1 MRAGAPVIAVS
12 VLVAALVCASQLHPF
27 VAIWHGWVVDLA
39 VALAGAFVL
48 SSAIRSAG
56 AQTMHE
62 RSAAISSI
70 GGALLAAA
78 FVYADIVGGA
88 PVRVPAAP
96 GQDYSPE
103 HYARV
108 GVSYADVSESGN
120 ARVWPAAAI
129 IRDGDHVFS
138 VAPGEVV
145 RAGPFAF
152 TSVRWPIAHVSALD
166 TRGRPVTTTQ
176 PNNVAFLSPYLTF
189 PQVDTDARPIDFFSV
204 PPLHRDVGVKYFDG
218 LPARGITVP
227 FLVLQIRESNGA
239 ALFDGVAVDGR
250 EVSSSGVRLR
260 FALGTYPAVITAG
273 AAPIWICALGIAL
286 VIGGFVGYAF
296 SLPNKVKR
304 PEP

>member
-1 MRAGAPVIAVS
+1 MRAGAPVIGVS
-12 VLVAALVCASQLHPF
+12 MLVAALVCAAQLHPF
-27 VAIWHGWVVDLA
+27 LATWHGWAVDLA
-39 VALAGAFVL
+39 VALAGAFGL
-48 SSAIRSAG
+48 SSAARSAS

-62 RSAAISSI
+62 RCAAIAGV

-96 GQDYSPE
+96 GQDYVPE
-103 HYARV
+103 HYARI
-108 GVSYADVSESGN
+108 GVSYPDAGEPAGV
-120 ARVWPAAAI
+120 RVWPTAAT
-129 IRDGDHVFS
+129 IRDGDKTLTLS
-138 VAPGEVV
+138 QGDVV
-145 RAGPFAF
+145 RAGPFVF
-152 TSVRWPIAHVSALD
+152 TAVRWPIARVTASD
-166 TRGRPVTTTQ
+166 TNGRPVTTTQ

-189 PQVDTDARPIDFFSV
+189 PQVDTDTRPVDFFSV

-227 FLVLQIRESNGA
+227 FLVLQIREANGA

-250 EVSSSGVRLR
+250 EITSSGVRLR
-260 FALGTYPAVITAG
+260 FSLGTYPAVISAG

-286 VIGGFVGYAF
+286 AIGGFVGYAF
-296 SLPNKVKR
+296 SLPKKEKR